1 MEILVDQMDGMPESS
16 IVSIRMGATRRQA
29 PLESLRARPLKFPQ
43 AHDASCEP
51 LKIDVLQPIASGRLM
66 LQPEVSSY
74 QIGLETKDEQPM
86 TIGLKFQAS
95 PADSNT
101 DSIQIGHGQL
111 PKYSSEQDIPA
122 AVTTEAA
129 ARYHDAALSAREYLD
144 SHRLLQCVQALLS
157 AVLQE
162 RPSDPKQFMIQ
173 QLGAA
178 RQDGSHD
185 LAPAANGEV
194 HSPVKPP
201 MARPAVPRPT
211 PLLPETAK
219 RSGDAVGPNPVSA
232 PKVAEAA
239 DERCKAADP
248 SRNGVKGNVDLDLS
262 TLKERARSVLAHACK
277 SGEMQKAM
285 QLLRKSDMQASP
297 DRELEDLRTKM
308 SSLFDDATVSS
319 RLEHQTLAG

>member
-111 PKYSSEQDIPA
+111 PKYGSEQDIQA

-129 ARYHDAALSAREYLD
+129 ARYHDAALSAKEYLD

-178 RQDGSHD
+178 RQDG
-185 LAPAANGEV
+185 AI

-201 MARPAVPRPT
+201 MAPPALPRPT

-308 SSLFDDATVSS
+308 SSLLDDATVSS